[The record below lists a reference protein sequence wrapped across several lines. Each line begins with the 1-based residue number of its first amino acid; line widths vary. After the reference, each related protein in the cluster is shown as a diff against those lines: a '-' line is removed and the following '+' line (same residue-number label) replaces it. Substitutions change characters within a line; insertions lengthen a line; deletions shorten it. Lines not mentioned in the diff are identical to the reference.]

1 MTDTATKRPEILI
14 VDDILINRILLTDI
28 LSELECRSAEAK
40 NGEEAISMA
49 KDRPFDMILMDI
61 EMPIMNGVES
71 TAAIRAHEGPNTR
84 TPIIA
89 LTAHTEDEITEDLSS
104 AGFTDMIG
112 KPFLLGKIK
121 HLIDTYC
128 R

>member
-1 MTDTATKRPEILI
+1 MKILL
-14 VDDILINRILLTDI
+14 VDDEELQLLRLENAAKKVLPDATFCVYTNPLKIISDDVFDYDI
-28 LSELECRSAEAK
+28 AFL
-40 NGEEAISMA
+40 
-49 KDRPFDMILMDI
+49 DI
-61 EMPIMNGVES
+61 EMPVMNGVES
-71 TAAIRAHEGPNTR
+71 TAAIRAHESPNTR